1 VRLRQVAPIHET
13 EAALLRSVG
22 DFHADTNGFTALGMD
37 NDLGGSSRGA
47 SVQQPKTPEEESGN
61 RGIGESEIPEAVTSP
76 FLRFSVSPFL
86 RTCLLS

>member
-13 EAALLRSVG
+13 EAALLRGVG

-37 NDLGGSSRGA
+37 SDLGGGSRGA

-61 RGIGESEIPEAVTSP
+61 RGIGESGTPEDVTSP
-76 FLRFSVSPFL
+76 SLRFPVSSFLRIL
-86 RTCLLS
+86 LLS